1 VKVTLDQRAHLAS
14 DDAVERAMSRYET
27 ACMEYEGVVD
37 QNTELSLRG
46 GKPSQLA
53 RLEEERA
60 FEELD
65 SARHAVFTAA
75 AVAFPTIH

>member
-1 VKVTLDQRAHLAS
+1 MGISPPRRKPS
-14 DDAVERAMSRYET
+14 K
-27 ACMEYEGVVD
+27 
-37 QNTELSLRG
+37 LSLRG
-46 GKPSQLA
+46 AKPSQLA

>member
-14 DDAVERAMSRYET
+14 DDAVERAMLRYET
-27 ACMEYEGVVD
+27 ACTEYEGVVGE
-37 QNTELSLRG
+37 NTELSLRG

-60 FEELD
+60 FEELA